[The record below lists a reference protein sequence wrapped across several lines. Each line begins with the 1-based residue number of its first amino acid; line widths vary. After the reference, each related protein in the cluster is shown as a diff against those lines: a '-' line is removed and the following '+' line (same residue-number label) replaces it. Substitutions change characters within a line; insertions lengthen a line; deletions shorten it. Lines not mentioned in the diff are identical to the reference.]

1 MSAHGLSLEPCM
13 YVCMYVC
20 VCVYEYVCV
29 CMCVYVHVWMSVC
42 LSVCLY
48 VCLSVCLPACLAGW
62 LAVWLS
68 GCLSVCLPGCLSV
81 CLSVC
86 MHACWAPGRSLTMMS
101 PPASSSFI
109 GIMVDVRR
117 SCTRVNACKGLSFMQ
132 QCGLRSVTACGLWVL
147 GSAISTYLQ
156 VPTLN
161 HAMELAVD
169 VGRGGR

>member
-1 MSAHGLSLEPCM
+1 M

-20 VCVYEYVCV
+20 MCVCMSMCV

-62 LAVWLS
+62 LPAWLAGWLS
-68 GCLSVCLPGCLSV
+68 GCLAVWLSV
-81 CLSVC
+81 CLSAWLSVCLYVC

>member
-1 MSAHGLSLEPCM
+1 MC
-13 YVCMYVC
+13 
-20 VCVYEYVCV
+20 VCV
-29 CMCVYVHVWMSVC
+29 CMCMCGCLSVC
-42 LSVCLY
+42 LSVCMS
-48 VCLSVCLPACLAGW
+48 VCLSACLPAWLAGCLPGW
-62 LAVWLS
+62 LAGCLAVWLS